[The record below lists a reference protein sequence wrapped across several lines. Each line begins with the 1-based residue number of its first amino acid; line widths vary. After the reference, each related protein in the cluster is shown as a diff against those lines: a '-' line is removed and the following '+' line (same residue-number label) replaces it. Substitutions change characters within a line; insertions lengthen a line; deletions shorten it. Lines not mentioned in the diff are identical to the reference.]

1 MFEIIKTED
10 PALIAVRICGRIT
23 KDEFI
28 QVKTEIEKVISQYGK
43 FRFLIEAADLEVP
56 SPGFFME
63 DFKFILHNHRNAE
76 RVALVGNKTW
86 EKIWLEFVKLLTSV
100 NVRFFDV
107 SQKAQA
113 WEWIKAND

>member
-1 MFEIIKTED
+1 MVEIIETED
-10 PALIAVRICGRIT
+10 PKLIAVKICDRIT

-43 FRFLIEAADLEVP
+43 FRFLIEAAGLEVP

-63 DFKFILHNHRNAE
+63 DFKFILHNHKHAE
-76 RVALVGNKTW
+76 RVAMIGNKTW

-100 NVRFFDV
+100 DVRFFDV
-107 SQKAQA
+107 SNKAEA
-113 WEWIKAND
+113 WEWIKSK